1 MTRAV
6 TAQVEQTVSAVP
18 SLKLAVIVA
27 ASRSHDWHML
37 APALLRLAALPS
49 QSDGRGSVIRAGHS
63 SSGGGEPAFAGD

>member
-6 TAQVEQTVSAVP
+6 TAQVEHTLSAVP

-37 APALLRLAALPS
+37 APCPGLRLTPLPT
-49 QSDGRGSVIRAGHS
+49 
-63 SSGGGEPAFAGD
+63 

>member
-27 ASRSHDWHML
+27 ASRSHDWHMFGS
-37 APALLRLAALPS
+37 LPLP
-49 QSDGRGSVIRAGHS
+49 QV
-63 SSGGGEPAFAGD
+63 EPAP